1 MSYDEADARRDAMYD
16 AMYDEM
22 YDAIS
27 NEIREDA
34 IGEFSSDRLRSYYV
48 QNPRLMRPAWYRFQQ
63 GMQLVSNQHYEAATI
78 FFASSMELFF
88 RFTLLRPVVYGLI
101 HHERL
106 ADAVSKS
113 VLDGNTGFTKY
124 TTLLGHIYA
133 QLLGVELKKLAVGNT
148 DANLIKK
155 CNELQDRRNVLVHH
169 GETSGRTEAL
179 YAQAVARAVLN
190 QVVKPMLVA
199 LGLGLSGDGDIGPF
213 TTKSAE

>member
-1 MSYDEADARRDAMYD
+1 MSYDEADARRDA
-16 AMYDEM
+16 AYDET

-27 NEIREDA
+27 KEVRADTIEQ
-34 IGEFSSDRLRSYYV
+34 FSSDRLKSYYV
-48 QNPRLMRPAWYRFQQ
+48 QNPHLMRPAWNRLKE
-63 GMQLVSNQHYEAATI
+63 GMELVANRHFDAATI

-88 RFTLLRPVVYGLI
+88 RFTLLRPVVYGLV

-133 QLLGVELKKLAVGNT
+133 QLLGGELKKLTIGES

-155 CNELQDRRNVLVHH
+155 CNELQDRRNALVHH
-169 GETSGRTEAL
+169 GAVGGEAEAL
-179 YAQAVARAVLN
+179 HAQAVAMAVLN
-190 QVVKPMLVA
+190 QVVRPMLVA
-199 LGLGLSGDGDIGPF
+199 LGLGLNGIGDIGPLPV
-213 TTKSAE
+213 KLVD